1 MLDPGF
7 FERILKELSS
17 HALYLTFYFQGE
29 PYLHPEFTNLVVIA
43 RKHRMYT
50 ATSTNGHYLDDER
63 ARLTVQSGLD
73 RLIISIDGASQ
84 ATYEQYRVGGNLEK
98 VLEGAKRMV
107 DWKRRLNSPTPHIIF
122 QFLVVKP
129 NEHELDQIHSL
140 ALQIGVDE
148 VVFKTAQ
155 VYDFENGHPLIPDNA
170 RYSRYE
176 KQSDGK
182 WHVKSKLENH
192 CWKMWQSCVITW
204 DGKVV
209 PCCFDK
215 DGQHVMGNLQQQSFK
230 EIWNA
235 TTYKSFRTQLL
246 KGRKDIDICRNC
258 SEGTSVFE

>member
-1 MLDPGF
+1 
-7 FERILKELSS
+7 
-17 HALYLTFYFQGE
+17 
-29 PYLHPEFTNLVVIA
+29 
-43 RKHRMYT
+43 
-50 ATSTNGHYLDDER
+50 
-63 ARLTVQSGLD
+63 
-73 RLIISIDGASQ
+73 
-84 ATYEQYRVGGNLEK
+84 
-98 VLEGAKRMV
+98 MV

-140 ALQIGVDE
+140 ARQIGVDE

-204 DGKVV
+204 DGMVV

-215 DGQHVMGNLQQQSFK
+215 DAQYRLGSLYEKKFV
-230 EIWNA
+230 EIWKSDL
-235 TTYKSFRTQLL
+235 YVSFRKKIL
-246 KGRKDIDICRNC
+246 KSRAEIDICTNC
-258 SEGTSVFE
+258 TEGTRVWV

>member
-140 ALQIGVDE
+140 ARQIGVDE

-192 CWKMWQSCVITW
+192 CWKMC
-204 DGKVV
+204 DY
-209 PCCFDK
+209 
-215 DGQHVMGNLQQQSFK
+215 MGWESGSLL
-230 EIWNA
+230 
-235 TTYKSFRTQLL
+235 FR
-246 KGRKDIDICRNC
+246 
-258 SEGTSVFE
+258 